1 MFAFQNGNTVYTF
14 RNLSMT
20 GTNNKVD
27 GNTAKSIMDVD
38 SLTPKEKKNR
48 IYDMR
53 VEVYA
58 EGDSSTGRPIVTM
71 TGTAIE

>member
-1 MFAFQNGNTVYTF
+1 MLF
-14 RNLSMT
+14 RSMT

>member
-1 MFAFQNGNTVYTF
+1 MDV
-14 RNLSMT
+14 
-20 GTNNKVD
+20 
-27 GNTAKSIMDVD
+27 NTAKSFMDVD

-58 EGDSSTGRPIVTM
+58 KGDSSTGRPILTM
-71 TGTAIE
+71 TSTAIE